1 MSSCHIIRTT
11 CRSVSKKSQLGIVS
25 RSFSAASS
33 GYTFDEPLHPNYT
46 IQSVKPPKYWAKP
59 PDEPEDPMAYKRKP
73 VSSAHAIDFATSP
86 PKLSAKDSCAI
97 SPSGTVIHGRYG
109 ELDIDASAGIPL
121 EYLALLHPA
130 AEGAAALRT
139 VASGATEGT
148 LLVYGAGEASAM
160 ATVQLASS
168 SGLAV
173 VGVVGGS
180 QSGNSEFVEALKG
193 MTNEPG
199 AIVPEE
205 FAIIKSAF
213 KDIVNATV
221 SGGEADINNGFD
233 PDLFAQDFQKNLL
246 KYAEYFPEGKLSP
259 NAEDYSF
266 SGKEKDRKEFDA
278 NISAYLSQ
286 FQKGS
291 PSFDENV
298 LKEVMTKEQYA
309 IFKSKFGKQSTAV
322 ITGDDDADSDFNPAV
337 IAKQITESPETI
349 SEYLKEQTHSLGGE
363 FCPYEFSVLKNQI
376 LSGVEMPK
384 GGPVLGAV
392 INVTPELAKAV
403 EAAAK
408 GKTLRAKAEA
418 LHFLTDSEK
427 NAFAAANAVASLAN
441 QAGKPVVV
449 VGGSLPGFK
458 SVTPTD
464 ADVKEALSAMSLDED
479 GSSRLNYFLQ
489 VYRASDYPVYA
500 DYAIHRSQESLS
512 GPRQIVVTK

>member
-1 MSSCHIIRTT
+1 MI
-11 CRSVSKKSQLGIVS
+11 
-25 RSFSAASS
+25 
-33 GYTFDEPLHPNYT
+33 
-46 IQSVKPPKYWAKP
+46 PPS
-59 PDEPEDPMAYKRKP
+59 EPEDPMAYKRKP
-73 VSSAHAIDFATSP
+73 VSSAHAIDFTSSP
-86 PKLSAKDSCAI
+86 HKLSVKDSCAI
-97 SPSGTVIHGRYG
+97 SPSGTIIHGRYG

-139 VASGATEGT
+139 VAAGATEGT

-173 VGVVGGS
+173 VGVVGGN

-199 AIVPEE
+199 TIVPEE

-213 KDIVNATV
+213 EDIVNSAV
-221 SGGEADINNGFD
+221 NGGEEDMNSGFN
-233 PDLFAQDFQKNLL
+233 PDEFVKDFQKNLL
-246 KYAEYFPEGKLSP
+246 EYAEYFPEGKLSP
-259 NAEDYSF
+259 NAEDYTF

-298 LKEVMTKEQYA
+298 LREVLTKEQYA
-309 IFKSKFGKQSTAV
+309 VFKSKFGKQTTAV
-322 ITGDDDADSDFNPAV
+322 ITGDDDADSEFNPAV

-349 SEYLKEQTHSLGGE
+349 SKYLKEQTHSLGGE

-376 LSGVEMPK
+376 LNGVDMPK
-384 GGPVLGAV
+384 GGPILGAV
-392 INVTPELAKAV
+392 INVTSDLVKAA
-403 EAAAK
+403 EAVAK

-418 LHFLTDSEK
+418 LQFLTDSEK
-427 NAFAAANAVASLAN
+427 NAFAAASAVASMAN
-441 QAGKPVVV
+441 KAGKPVVV
-449 VGGSLPGFK
+449 VGGTFFIIFLCFG
-458 SVTPTD
+458 
-464 ADVKEALSAMSLDED
+464 ADVMS
-479 GSSRLNYFLQ
+479 
-489 VYRASDYPVYA
+489 
-500 DYAIHRSQESLS
+500 
-512 GPRQIVVTK
+512 

>member
-1 MSSCHIIRTT
+1 MSSCHIIRTA
-11 CRSVSKKSQLGIVS
+11 CRSVSKKPQMGFVS
-25 RSFSAASS
+25 RSFSSS
-33 GYTFDEPLHPNYT
+33 AGYTFDEPLHPNYT

-59 PDEPEDPMAYKRKP
+59 ADGKYLAHIIYIYIFFRSVLNSLNPTTLIISPLEPEDPMAYKRKP
-73 VSSAHAIDFATSP
+73 VSSAHAIDYTSSP
-86 PKLSAKDSCAI
+86 HKLSVKDSCAI

-139 VASGATEGT
+139 VAGGATEGT

-173 VGVVGGS
+173 VGVVGGN
-180 QSGNSEFVEALKG
+180 QSGNAEFVEALKG

-199 AIVPEE
+199 TIVPEE

-213 KDIVNATV
+213 KDIVNLAV
-221 SGGEADINNGFD
+221 NGGEEDMNSGFN
-233 PDLFAQDFQKNLL
+233 PDVFVKDFQKNLL
-246 KYAEYFPEGKLSP
+246 EYAEYFPEGKLSP
-259 NAEDYSF
+259 NAEDYTF

-298 LKEVMTKEQYA
+298 LREVLTKEQYA
-309 IFKSKFGKQSTAV
+309 VFKSKFGKQTTAV
-322 ITGDDDADSDFNPAV
+322 ITGDDDADSEFNPAV

-349 SEYLKEQTHSLGGE
+349 SKYLKEQTHSLGGE

-376 LSGVEMPK
+376 LNGVDMPK
-384 GGPVLGAV
+384 GGPILGAV
-392 INVTPELAKAV
+392 INVTPDLVKAT
-403 EAAAK
+403 EAVAK
-408 GKTLRAKAEA
+408 GKTLRGKAEA
-418 LHFLTDSEK
+418 LQFLTDGEK
-427 NAFAAANAVASLAN
+427 NAFAAASAVASMAN
-441 QAGKPVVV
+441 KAGKPVVV
-449 VGGSLPGFK
+449 VGGKIFIS
-458 SVTPTD
+458 
-464 ADVKEALSAMSLDED
+464 
-479 GSSRLNYFLQ
+479 FLFLMQ
-489 VYRASDYPVYA
+489 V
-500 DYAIHRSQESLS
+500 
-512 GPRQIVVTK
+512 